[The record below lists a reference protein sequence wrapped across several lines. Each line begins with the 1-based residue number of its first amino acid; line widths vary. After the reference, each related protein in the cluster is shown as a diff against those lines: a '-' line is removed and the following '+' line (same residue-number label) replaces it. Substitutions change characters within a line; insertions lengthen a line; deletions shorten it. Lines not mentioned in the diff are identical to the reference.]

1 VAADPLKGGGVAAAG
16 RGRAGEDLACAYLRR
31 LGFRILERNYRCR
44 AGEID
49 VVARDGETWVF
60 VEVKE
65 RSNPSHGAAVDAVT
79 PAKRRRV
86 VRAARLWAAAHGAS
100 ESPLRFDVVAVD
112 RTGDETRIRHERAA
126 FDAGGGG

>member
-1 VAADPLKGGGVAAAG
+1 VAEGSVKSGGDAAG
-16 RGRAGEDLACAYLRR
+16 RGRAGEDLACAHLRR
-31 LGFRILERNYRCR
+31 RGFRILERNYRCR

-49 VVARDGETWVF
+49 VVAREGETCVF

-65 RSNPSHGAAVDAVT
+65 RSGAFHGGAIEAVT

-100 ESPLRFDVVAVD
+100 ESPVRFDVVAVD
-112 RTGDETRIRHERAA
+112 RTGAETTIRHERGA